1 MSTESRRKLRIRNP
15 IQTRRK
21 LLQAAVDLVAAKG
34 PEALSLKEAA
44 QKANLSRGVAYQHF
58 KDRDHLL
65 REARSWIS
73 NRLQDGVTRFNGAS
87 LHDRVIYTTKLILDN
102 QEASKLMIADALAG
116 RDLDPH
122 HPLYKLVKK
131 MLRQLIASGRARAD
145 IDLEITTYIMLGTIA
160 TTIML
165 AEQHKGGDMNALAER
180 FTKEWRHILRDGIFA
195 KNTRRNLG
203 QAPVLQKL
211 PARSK
216 AGPSSQLPFRR
227 QACNI
232 ERVLKIMVT
241 KTRKLRRVYPVETDA

>member
-87 LHDRVIYTTKLILDN
+87 LHDRVIYTTKLVLDN
-102 QEASKLMIADALAG
+102 PEASKLMIADALAG
-116 RDLDPH
+116 QRSRPPSSFVQIGEENAQTAHSERKGQSGHRSRDHDLHYARNDRYH
-122 HPLYKLVKK
+122 HHV
-131 MLRQLIASGRARAD
+131 GRAAQRRRHERSRRAF
-145 IDLEITTYIMLGTIA
+145 
-160 TTIML
+160 
-165 AEQHKGGDMNALAER
+165 HKG
-180 FTKEWRHILRDGIFA
+180 
-195 KNTRRNLG
+195 
-203 QAPVLQKL
+203 
-211 PARSK
+211 
-216 AGPSSQLPFRR
+216 
-227 QACNI
+227 
-232 ERVLKIMVT
+232 
-241 KTRKLRRVYPVETDA
+241 VEAYIA

>member
-1 MSTESRRKLRIRNP
+1 M
-15 IQTRRK
+15 
-21 LLQAAVDLVAAKG
+21 QAAVDLVAAKG

-73 NRLQDGVTRFNGAS
+73 DRLQDGVTRFNGAS
-87 LHDRVIYTTKLILDN
+87 LHDRVIYTTKLVLDN
-102 QEASKLMIADALAG
+102 PEASKLMIADALAG

-122 HPLYKLVKK
+122 HPLYKLVKR
-131 MLRQLIASGRARAD
+131 MLRQLIASGRARPD

-165 AEQHKGGDMNALAER
+165 GEQHRGGDMNALAER
-180 FTKEWRHILRDGIFA
+180 FTNEWRHILRDGIFA
-195 KNTRRNLG
+195 KNTRRNLVRR
-203 QAPVLQKL
+203 QSVQKL

-216 AGPSSQLPFRR
+216 AAPR
-227 QACNI
+227 
-232 ERVLKIMVT
+232 
-241 KTRKLRRVYPVETDA
+241 